1 MKIFPSNVNSLDQC
15 KLIFEMKIDYWDENY
30 SLKCK
35 FVAEMKFQYRDEN
48 SSQLRST
55 NVTKKR

>member
-1 MKIFPSNVNSLDQC
+1 
-15 KLIFEMKIDYWDENY
+15 MKIDYWDENY

-55 NVTKKR
+55 VVKKMIKVHCSAEKLTIR